1 MNSIIN
7 GIQSLSRFLGRTISW
22 SSIILIFIIVS
33 DVFFRYV
40 FSLTSAA
47 TYEIEWHLFGL
58 MFLLGA
64 AWTLDQDKHVR
75 VDLFYQNFSPK
86 MKASIN
92 LIGTLIF
99 LIPFCWVT
107 LITSIDFVQSSFLH
121 NETSPDPGGLP
132 ARYLIKLAI
141 PVGFGLL
148 ILQGIVVII
157 NSIKTLFK

>member
-1 MNSIIN
+1 MNLIIIGLQSI
-7 GIQSLSRFLGRTISW
+7 SRLLGRTISW
-22 SSIILIFIIVS
+22 SSIILIFVIVS
-33 DVFFRYV
+33 DVFFRYI

-99 LIPFCWVT
+99 LIPFCGVT
-107 LITSIDFVQSSFLH
+107 LITSIDFVQSSFLV

-157 NSIKTLFK
+157 NSIKTLIK

>member
-33 DVFFRYV
+33 DVLFRYV

-75 VDLFYQNFSPK
+75 VDLFYQRFGPK
-86 MKASIN
+86 TKALIN

-107 LITSIDFVQSSFLH
+107 LITSIDFVQSSFLL

-132 ARYLIKLAI
+132 ARYLIKSAI
-141 PVGFGLL
+141 PLGFCLL
-148 ILQGIVVII
+148 MLQGVVLMLI
-157 NSIKTLFK
+157 SIKTLLK

>member
-1 MNSIIN
+1 M
-7 GIQSLSRFLGRTISW
+7 
-22 SSIILIFIIVS
+22 IFVIVS
-33 DVFFRYV
+33 DVFFRYI

-75 VDLFYQNFSPK
+75 VDLFYQTFSPK
-86 MKASIN
+86 MKAFIN

-107 LITSIDFVQSSFLH
+107 LITSIDFVQSSFLL

-141 PVGFGLL
+141 PMGFGLL

-157 NSIKTLFK
+157 NSIKTLLK

>member
-1 MNSIIN
+1 MNSIII
-7 GIQSLSRFLGRTISW
+7 GLQSISRLLGRTISW
-22 SSIILIFIIVS
+22 SSIILIFVIVS
-33 DVFFRYV
+33 DVFFRYI

-99 LIPFCWVT
+99 LIPFCGVT
-107 LITSIDFVQSSFLH
+107 LITSIDFVQSSFLV

-157 NSIKTLFK
+157 NSIKTLIK

>member
-1 MNSIIN
+1 M
-7 GIQSLSRFLGRTISW
+7 
-22 SSIILIFIIVS
+22 IFVIVS
-33 DVFFRYV
+33 DVFFRYI

-64 AWTLDQDKHVR
+64 AWTFDQDKHVR
-75 VDLFYQNFSPK
+75 VDLFYQTFSPK
-86 MKASIN
+86 MKAFIN

-107 LITSIDFVQSSFLH
+107 LITSIDFVQSSFLL

-141 PVGFGLL
+141 PMGFGLL

-157 NSIKTLFK
+157 NSIKTLLK

>member
-1 MNSIIN
+1 M
-7 GIQSLSRFLGRTISW
+7 
-22 SSIILIFIIVS
+22 IFIIVS

-40 FSLTSAA
+40 FSVTSAA

-75 VDLFYQNFSPK
+75 VDLFYQTFSPK
-86 MKASIN
+86 MKAFIN

-107 LITSIDFVQSSFLH
+107 LITSIDFVQSSFLL

-141 PVGFGLL
+141 PMGFGLL

>member
-7 GIQSLSRFLGRTISW
+7 GIQSLSRFLGKTISW
-22 SSIILIFIIVS
+22 SSIILIFIIIS

-64 AWTLDQDKHVR
+64 AWTLDQDKHIR
-75 VDLFYQNFSPK
+75 VDLFYQRFSPK
-86 MKASIN
+86 TKALIN

-99 LIPFCWVT
+99 LIPFCWIT
-107 LITSIDFVQSSFLH
+107 LITSIDFVQSSFLLD
-121 NETSPDPGGLP
+121 ETSPDPGGLP

-141 PVGFGLL
+141 PIGFGLL
-148 ILQGIVVII
+148 MLQGIVVII
-157 NSIKTLFK
+157 NSIKTLLK

>member
-7 GIQSLSRFLGRTISW
+7 GIQSLSRFLGKTISW
-22 SSIILIFIIVS
+22 SSIILIFIIVL

-75 VDLFYQNFSPK
+75 VDLFYQRFSPK
-86 MKASIN
+86 TKALIN

-99 LIPFCWVT
+99 LIPFCWIT
-107 LITSIDFVQSSFLH
+107 LITSIDFVQNSFWL

-141 PVGFGLL
+141 PIGFGLL
-148 ILQGIVVII
+148 MLQGIAVII
-157 NSIKTLFK
+157 NSIKTLLK

>member
-1 MNSIIN
+1 MNSIIY
-7 GIQSLSRFLGRTISW
+7 GIQYLTRFLGKTISW
-22 SSIILIFIIVS
+22 SSLILTFIIVT

-40 FSLTSAA
+40 FSITSAA
-47 TYEIEWHLFGL
+47 TFEIEWHLFGL

-75 VDLFYQNFSPK
+75 VDLFYQRFGPK
-86 MKASIN
+86 TKALIN

-107 LITSIDFVQSSFLH
+107 LITSIDFVQSSFLL

-132 ARYLIKLAI
+132 ARYLIKSAI

-148 ILQGIVVII
+148 MLQGVVLML
-157 NSIKTLFK
+157 NSIKTLLK

>member
-1 MNSIIN
+1 M
-7 GIQSLSRFLGRTISW
+7 
-22 SSIILIFIIVS
+22 IFIIVS

-40 FSLTSAA
+40 FSITSAA
-47 TYEIEWHLFGL
+47 SYEIEWHLFGL

-75 VDLFYQNFSPK
+75 VDLFYQTFSPK
-86 MKASIN
+86 MKAFIN

-107 LITSIDFVQSSFLH
+107 LITSIDFVQSSFLL

-157 NSIKTLFK
+157 NSIKKLLK

>member
-1 MNSIIN
+1 M
-7 GIQSLSRFLGRTISW
+7 
-22 SSIILIFIIVS
+22 IFIIVS

-40 FSLTSAA
+40 FSKTSAA

-75 VDLFYQNFSPK
+75 VDLFYQTFSPK
-86 MKASIN
+86 MKAFIN

-107 LITSIDFVQSSFLH
+107 LITSIDFVRSSFLL

-141 PVGFGLL
+141 PMGFGLL

-157 NSIKTLFK
+157 NSIKTLLK

>member
-7 GIQSLSRFLGRTISW
+7 GIQSLSRFLGKTISW
-22 SSIILIFIIVS
+22 SSIILIFIIVT

-75 VDLFYQNFSPK
+75 VDLFYQRFNSK
-86 MKASIN
+86 TKAIIN
-92 LIGTLIF
+92 LVGTLIF
-99 LIPFCWVT
+99 LIPFCWIT
-107 LITSIDFVQSSFLH
+107 LITSIDFVQSSFLLD
-121 NETSPDPGGLP
+121 ETSPDPGGLP

-141 PVGFGLL
+141 PIGFGLL
-148 ILQGIVVII
+148 MLQGIVVII
-157 NSIKTLFK
+157 NSIKTLLK

>member
-33 DVFFRYV
+33 DVFFRYA

-64 AWTLDQDKHVR
+64 AWTFDQDKHVR

>member
-1 MNSIIN
+1 MNLIIIGLQSI
-7 GIQSLSRFLGRTISW
+7 SRLLGRTISW
-22 SSIILIFIIVS
+22 SSIILIFVIVS
-33 DVFFRYV
+33 DVFFRYI

-99 LIPFCWVT
+99 LIPFCGVT
-107 LITSIDFVQSSFLH
+107 LITSIDFVQSSFLV

-157 NSIKTLFK
+157 NSIKALIK

>member
-1 MNSIIN
+1 M
-7 GIQSLSRFLGRTISW
+7 
-22 SSIILIFIIVS
+22 IFIIVS

-40 FSLTSAA
+40 FSVTSAA

-75 VDLFYQNFSPK
+75 VDLFYQTFSPK
-86 MKASIN
+86 MKAFIN

-107 LITSIDFVQSSFLH
+107 LITSIDFVQSSFLL

-141 PVGFGLL
+141 PMGFGLL

-157 NSIKTLFK
+157 NSIKTLLK

>member
-7 GIQSLSRFLGRTISW
+7 GIQSLSRFLGKTISW
-22 SSIILIFIIVS
+22 SSIILIFIIIS

-64 AWTLDQDKHVR
+64 AWTLDQDKHIR
-75 VDLFYQNFSPK
+75 VDLFYQRFSPK
-86 MKASIN
+86 TKALIN

-99 LIPFCWVT
+99 LIPFCWIT
-107 LITSIDFVQSSFLH
+107 LITSIDFVQSSFLLD
-121 NETSPDPGGLP
+121 ETSPDPGGLP

-141 PVGFGLL
+141 PIGFGLL
-148 ILQGIVVII
+148 MLQGIAVII
-157 NSIKTLFK
+157 NSIKTLLK

>member
-7 GIQSLSRFLGRTISW
+7 GIKSLSRFLGRTISW
-22 SSIILIFIIVS
+22 GSVILIFIIVS

-40 FSLTSAA
+40 FNLTSAA

-86 MKASIN
+86 MKAAIN

-107 LITSIDFVQSSFLH
+107 LITSIDFVQNSFLLD
-121 NETSPDPGGLP
+121 ETSPDPGGLP

-141 PVGFGLL
+141 PTGFVLL

-157 NSIKTLFK
+157 NSIKILLK

>member
-7 GIQSLSRFLGRTISW
+7 GIKSLSRFLGKTISW
-22 SSIILIFIIVS
+22 SSVILIFIIVS

-86 MKASIN
+86 MKAAIN

-107 LITSIDFVQSSFLH
+107 LITSIDFVQSSFLLD
-121 NETSPDPGGLP
+121 ETSPDPGGLP

-141 PVGFGLL
+141 PTGFGLL

-157 NSIKTLFK
+157 NSIKILLK

>member
-1 MNSIIN
+1 M
-7 GIQSLSRFLGRTISW
+7 
-22 SSIILIFIIVS
+22 IFIIVS
-33 DVFFRYV
+33 DVFFRYA

-64 AWTLDQDKHVR
+64 AWTFDQDKHVR

-157 NSIKTLFK
+157 NSIKTPVSYTHLTLPTNREV

>member
-22 SSIILIFIIVS
+22 SSIILIFVIVS
-33 DVFFRYV
+33 DVFFRYI

-75 VDLFYQNFSPK
+75 VDLFYQTFSPK
-86 MKASIN
+86 MKAFIN

-107 LITSIDFVQSSFLH
+107 FITSIDFVQSSFLL

-141 PVGFGLL
+141 PMGFGLL

-157 NSIKTLFK
+157 NSIKTLLK

>member
-1 MNSIIN
+1 M
-7 GIQSLSRFLGRTISW
+7 
-22 SSIILIFIIVS
+22 IFVIVS
-33 DVFFRYV
+33 DVFFRYI

-99 LIPFCWVT
+99 LIPFCGVT
-107 LITSIDFVQSSFLH
+107 LITSIDFVQSSFLV

-157 NSIKTLFK
+157 NSIKTLIK

>member
-7 GIQSLSRFLGRTISW
+7 GIKSLSRFLGRTISW
-22 SSIILIFIIVS
+22 GSVILIFIIVS
-33 DVFFRYV
+33 DVFFRNV

-75 VDLFYQNFSPK
+75 VDLFYQNFNPK

-107 LITSIDFVQSSFLH
+107 LITSIDFVQSSFLLD
-121 NETSPDPGGLP
+121 ETSPDPGGLP

-141 PVGFGLL
+141 PTGFGLL

-157 NSIKTLFK
+157 NSIKILLK

>member
-40 FSLTSAA
+40 FSVTSAA

-75 VDLFYQNFSPK
+75 VDLFYQTFSPK
-86 MKASIN
+86 MKAFIN

-107 LITSIDFVQSSFLH
+107 LITSIDFVQSSFLL

-141 PVGFGLL
+141 PMGFGLL

>member
-7 GIQSLSRFLGRTISW
+7 GIQSLSRFLGKTISW
-22 SSIILIFIIVS
+22 SSIILIFIIVL

-64 AWTLDQDKHVR
+64 AWTLDQDKHIR
-75 VDLFYQNFSPK
+75 VDLFYQRFSPK
-86 MKASIN
+86 TKALIN

-99 LIPFCWVT
+99 LIPFCWIT
-107 LITSIDFVQSSFLH
+107 LITSIDFVQSSFLLD
-121 NETSPDPGGLP
+121 ETSPDPGGLP

-141 PVGFGLL
+141 PIGFGLL
-148 ILQGIVVII
+148 MLQGIVVII
-157 NSIKTLFK
+157 NSIKTLLK